1 MFIHLA
7 FVRLSQI
14 FMARQQK
21 SLFDTQPEQW
31 QLDAADDWQ
40 AARIVF
46 SRSPFGPYDYLVPAE
61 MRGKVAAG
69 QRLRVPLG
77 RSGRLVVGFCIEMF
91 TPDHPAA
98 ASVNPGRLKPVESIV
113 DVNPLLSAS
122 LLQLG
127 HWISDR
133 WHCPPG
139 TTFDS
144 IVPAA
149 VRELS
154 NTRETIFLE
163 SDPEVVARLDDMR
176 LTVQQRAALE
186 YLRDSPESLT
196 PAELAK
202 AAGCTT
208 APITALRKKN
218 LLRTSRVRIEQR
230 AFPLAGKSGHADY
243 ELNDDQRR
251 ALMQIH
257 DSLENCRHET
267 ILLHGITG
275 SGKTEVYI
283 QAIRK
288 VIEYGRTAIVLV
300 PEISLTPQTRRRF
313 CERFER
319 VAVLHSN
326 LTPAQRAWHW
336 RQIAAG
342 NIQVVIGARS
352 AIFAPVPHL
361 GLIILDEEH
370 DGSFKQD
377 TAPRY
382 HARDVARQRS
392 LQQNIP
398 LILGSATPS
407 LETWKLA
414 LENKATTV
422 SLPKRIMNLP
432 LPDVVAIDMRGEFVR
447 RHSRGSIS
455 RPLHAAMFDSLR
467 SGGQVILLLN
477 RRGYSTMVQ
486 CPQCGT
492 VVHCPD
498 CAIAMTHHKDRKFL
512 MCHYCDYR
520 KPVPNAC
527 AECGFTDIFFSGTGT
542 QRLEQ
547 EVLAK
552 FPDYTCERM
561 DTDSMQ
567 RPGSHELALDRFRA
581 GETKILLG
589 TQMIAKGLDFPN
601 VTVVGVVNAD
611 TALHLNDFRA
621 GERTFTLIT
630 QVAGRTG
637 RGPRGGRVLVQTCN
651 PDHPAIVAAMRHDY
665 ESFAASELASRREFG
680 YPPCQ
685 SLARFVIRS
694 EKQGLAH
701 DTAVRM
707 AEIAATWP
715 GKDDSMTVVGPAE
728 APITKLRGK
737 FRYHFLLQGPDEEP
751 LHAWIRHIEARLPE
765 LKDVQHIVDF
775 DPQEMM

>member
-1 MFIHLA
+1 VAVF
-7 FVRLSQI
+7 RLSTG
-14 FMARQQK
+14 FMARQQE
-21 SLFDTQPEQW
+21 SLFDTRPELW
-31 QLDAADDWQ
+31 ELDAADDWQ
-40 AARIVF
+40 AARVVF
-46 SRSPFGPYDYLVPAE
+46 SRSPFGPYDYLVPTE
-61 MRGKVAAG
+61 MRGKVEAG

-77 RSGRLVVGFCIEMF
+77 RSGRLVIGFCTAIV
-91 TPDHPAA
+91 TPGHADA
-98 ASVNPGRLKPVESIV
+98 ASVNAGRLKPVESIV
-113 DVNPLLSAS
+113 DLKPLLSAG

-127 HWISDR
+127 QWISDR

-139 TTFDS
+139 TTYDS

-163 SDPEVVARLDDMR
+163 SDPEVVARLDEMR
-176 LTVQQRAALE
+176 LTPHQRAALE
-186 YLRDSPESLT
+186 FLRDSPESLT

-208 APITALRKKN
+208 APIMALRKKN
-218 LLRTSRVRIEQR
+218 LLRTSRVRMEQK
-230 AFPLAGKSGHADY
+230 AFPLAGTAGEADY
-243 ELNDDQRR
+243 QLNDDQQQ
-251 ALMQIH
+251 ALTIIH
-257 DSLENCRHET
+257 HSLEQCRHET

-288 VIEYGRTAIVLV
+288 VIEFGRTAIVLV

-313 CERFER
+313 CERFDK

-352 AIFAPVPHL
+352 AVFAPVPHL

-392 LQQNIP
+392 LQQNVP

-414 LENKATTV
+414 MENKATTV
-422 SLPKRIMNLP
+422 SLPRRIMNLP
-432 LPDVVAIDMRGEFVR
+432 LPDVVAVDMRGEFVR
-447 RHSRGSIS
+447 RHTRGSIS
-455 RPLHAAMFDSLR
+455 RPLHAAMLDSLR

-512 MCHYCDYR
+512 MCHYCDHR
-520 KPVPNAC
+520 KPVPDAC
-527 AECGFTDIFFSGTGT
+527 AECGFNDIFFSGTGT

-547 EVLAK
+547 EVLAR
-552 FPDYTCERM
+552 FPAFPCERM

-637 RGPRGGRVLVQTCN
+637 RGPRGGRVLVQTYN

-665 ESFAASELASRREFG
+665 ETFATGELASRSEFG
-680 YPPCQ
+680 YPPYQ

-694 EKQGLAH
+694 EKQRLAS
-701 DTAVRM
+701 DTATRM
-707 AEIAATWP
+707 AEIAAAWP
-715 GKDDSMTVVGPAE
+715 GKDESMVIVGPAE
-728 APITKLRGK
+728 APINKLRGK

-751 LHAWIRHIEARLPE
+751 LHAWIRHIESQVPE
-765 LKDVQHIVDF
+765 LEEVQHIVDF
-775 DPQEMM
+775 DPLEMM